1 MGYIQRLPFI
11 LTSTVTI
18 IIGIICYISGASTR
32 DTFIRMTI
40 SLTVFYIIGLILRNL
55 IFEIKKQVDEKIQQ
69 EKLESQKKAKE
80 ESIKRDST
88 IDKGVDELTDSKAS
102 KKANNVDFDEFTPLS
117 ASKVIQKTY
126 LKTE

>member
-69 EKLESQKKAKE
+69 EKLESQKKVAE
-80 ESIKRDST
+80 ESIKSDST
-88 IDKGVDELTDSKAS
+88 TEKGVEMLTDLGEN
-102 KKANNVDFDEFTPLS
+102 KKDNDISSDEFTPLK
-117 ASKVIQKTY
+117 ASKVIKNTY
-126 LKTE
+126 LKTD